1 MIRNQRICL
10 VLVALII
17 WKISWVFTAK
27 TATRAPLALL
37 ISIYSLFEKSVTVTG
52 HLQEWR
58 ALCFQLF
65 EILYPLSKPPFLV
78 LGPMLF
84 HKKHPIVICYFW
96 EMHACTRIYTF
107 RLSWLYWIFLKLFT
121 CHDIRKT
128 WLQVSYFTW
137 WMPALLSAIS
147 CIRYSKT
154 FRFKTVI
161 FFGGKYKS

>member
-37 ISIYSLFEKSVTVTG
+37 ISLYSLFEKPVTVTG

-65 EILYPLSKPPFLV
+65 EILYPLSKPPFPV

-107 RLSWLYWIFLKLFT
+107 HLSWFYWILSKIVHLPWYKKNLT
-121 CHDIRKT
+121 SSVLLHMMNACSI
-128 WLQVSYFTW
+128 VSYF
-137 WMPALLSAIS
+137 LHQIL
-147 CIRYSKT
+147 
-154 FRFKTVI
+154 
-161 FFGGKYKS
+161 KYI